1 MLLETGFVLAAT
13 KEQFQFP
20 VLNVTASYLYKS
32 CKGRIWPWLICWFLF
47 QGRVRFLFRIYT
59 CVKKKKKIKVSL
71 ILKTTF
77 RANCDKFQSQYCM
90 FSFPGKGLPLESQ
103 SLLTLSYPLLLLCE
117 LLVSCCNG
125 LCPRLF
131 WDIVLPWHSCLAL
144 QAVSNLLQDLIRTFP
159 CGESQLLLKLVTNMV
174 SPIISILMGIKHAGA
189 LEFVGLILL

>member
-117 LLVSCCNG
+117 LLVSCCNVCVQG
-125 LCPRLF
+125 CSGTLSCPDIHAWPFRLF
-131 WDIVLPWHSCLAL
+131 PICCKISSGLSPVESLSCC
-144 QAVSNLLQDLIRTFP
+144 SNLLLIWYLP
-159 CGESQLLLKLVTNMV
+159 
-174 SPIISILMGIKHAGA
+174 
-189 LEFVGLILL
+189 